1 MKTNAKLLGSGDE
14 QTTCDCCGKQ
24 NLKLTVALEI
34 DGAVVR
40 FGRDCAG
47 RALLGSKSAKNSS
60 IVENRS
66 RAVNLAKRLFGTME
80 DVKVSD
86 AVGARFGFGMEIRQ
100 GVARF
105 AWGTV
110 SL

>member
-1 MKTNAKLLGSGDE
+1 MKEIKLLGSSDE

-47 RALLGSKSAKNSS
+47 RALLGSKSPKNSA

-66 RAVNLAKRLFGTME
+66 RAVNLTKKLFGTMPVE
-80 DVKVSD
+80 QVENKI
-86 AVGARFGFGMEIRQ
+86 AARFGFSIEINSGM
-100 GVARF
+100 AHF
-105 AWGTV
+105 AWGSV
-110 SL
+110 SLS